1 MSSHLIFCMLYFLS
15 QGAVKDRLFIVT
27 NRHNAMVLE
36 CLNDGP
42 NLEIVTKAHGNVG
55 DRIGRKAE
63 TGTLAVIDPEGR
75 MIGLRIYDS
84 LFKVIPLD
92 KDSSELRAYNIRMEE
107 TFVCDIKFLHGCA
120 QPTIV
125 LLHQDVHGRHIKTRE
140 ISLKDKEFV
149 KVVAIE
155 KRLRPRKILHLFY

>member
-1 MSSHLIFCMLYFLS
+1 MRSAIMTTINVFLF
-15 QGAVKDRLFIVT
+15 QGATKDRLFIVT

-36 CLNDGP
+36 CLNEGP
-42 NLEIVTKAHGNVG
+42 NLEIITKAYGNVG

-92 KDSSELRAYNIRMEE
+92 KDCSELRAYNIR
-107 TFVCDIKFLHGCA
+107 
-120 QPTIV
+120 
-125 LLHQDVHGRHIKTRE
+125 
-140 ISLKDKEFV
+140 
-149 KVVAIE
+149 
-155 KRLRPRKILHLFY
+155 